1 MINTASDK
9 IALFVTS
16 FPRSALS
23 STELHLVTRAL
34 LDTLVCAL
42 AGSREP
48 ASTIALRYARGH
60 SALASGTV
68 WATGETLPI
77 ELAALV
83 NGTMGHALD
92 YDDVS
97 SPLRGHPSVAMFPAL
112 LALGE
117 SIDASG
123 HDILDAYAVGF
134 EVCLRLARSMVDDHY
149 AKGWHSTSSVASLG
163 AVAACARL
171 LKLTRQQCVNAL
183 GIAVAQIAG
192 SRQNFGT
199 MAKPFQAGQANAL
212 ALRAIGLARLGFDAS
227 ADALD
232 GAQGYSALYADGA
245 DLSGQLDQLGTLP
258 LELETSGIEVKK
270 YPLCYATHRALDG
283 LMDLL
288 GEFPA
293 LSLADIDRVEVTTN
307 YRATVPLIYASPQ
320 TGLEGKFSMQYAVVA
335 ALLDRKIGLTSFED
349 AAVQRPEVQ
358 AFLSRVTVREG
369 APPMFPRWASLR
381 IVLRK
386 GQVLAKRVDQL
397 RGSKELPLSDAE
409 LIAKGVDCCAYG
421 RPSVNAER
429 LSHACFSLPQDK
441 LSSVLAALKVSA

>member
-1 MINTASDK
+1 MNTASES
-9 IALFVTS
+9 IASFVTS

-23 STELHLVTRAL
+23 SSQLHLVTRAL
-34 LDTLVCAL
+34 FDTLVCAL
-42 AGSREP
+42 AGAREP
-48 ASTIALRYARGH
+48 ASTIALQYATGQ
-60 SALASGTV
+60 SAVACGTV

-117 SIDASG
+117 SMDASG
-123 HDILDAYAVGF
+123 QDVLDAYVVGF
-134 EVCLRLARSMVDDHY
+134 EVCLRLARAMVDDHY
-149 AKGWHSTSSVASLG
+149 AKGWHSTSSIASLG

-171 LKLTRQQCVNAL
+171 LKLTQQQCINAL
-183 GIAVAQIAG
+183 GIAVSQIAG

-227 ADALD
+227 AEALD

-245 DLSGQLDQLGTLP
+245 DLSEQLKQLGRLP

-270 YPLCYATHRALDG
+270 YPLCYATHRTLDG

-288 GEFPA
+288 GEFPT
-293 LSLADIDRVEVTTN
+293 LSLADIDCVEVTTN
-307 YRATVPLIYASPQ
+307 YRATVPLIYASHKQ
-320 TGLEGKFSMQYAVVA
+320 
-335 ALLDRKIGLTSFED
+335 
-349 AAVQRPEVQ
+349 
-358 AFLSRVTVREG
+358 
-369 APPMFPRWASLR
+369 
-381 IVLRK
+381 VLR
-386 GQVLAKRVDQL
+386 V
-397 RGSKELPLSDAE
+397 
-409 LIAKGVDCCAYG
+409 
-421 RPSVNAER
+421 
-429 LSHACFSLPQDK
+429 
-441 LSSVLAALKVSA
+441 SSVCNMRSRPRC

>member
-1 MINTASDK
+1 MNTASES
-9 IALFVTS
+9 IASFVTS

-23 STELHLVTRAL
+23 SSQLHLVTRAL
-34 LDTLVCAL
+34 FDTLVCAL
-42 AGSREP
+42 AGAREP
-48 ASTIALRYARGH
+48 ASTIALQYSTGQ
-60 SALASGTV
+60 SAVGCGTV

-117 SIDASG
+117 SMDASG
-123 HDILDAYAVGF
+123 QDVLDAYVVGF
-134 EVCLRLARSMVDDHY
+134 EVCLRLARAMVDDHY
-149 AKGWHSTSSVASLG
+149 AKGWHSTSSIASLG
-163 AVAACARL
+163 TVAACARL
-171 LKLTRQQCVNAL
+171 LKLTQQQCINAL
-183 GIAVAQIAG
+183 GIAVSQIAG

-227 ADALD
+227 AEALD

-245 DLSGQLDQLGTLP
+245 DLSDQLKQLGRLP
-258 LELETSGIEVKK
+258 LELEASGIEVKK
-270 YPLCYATHRALDG
+270 YPLCYATHRTLDG

-288 GEFPA
+288 SEFPN
-293 LSLADIDRVEVTTN
+293 LSLADIDCVEVTTN

-320 TGLEGKFSMQYAVVA
+320 TGLEGKFSMQYAVAA
-335 ALLDRKIGLTSFED
+335 ALLDRKVGLTSFED
-349 AAVQRPEVQ
+349 SAVQRPEVQ

-369 APPMFPRWASLR
+369 AAPMFPRWASLR
-381 IVLRK
+381 IVLRN
-386 GQVLAKRVDQL
+386 GQVLTKRIDQL

-421 RPSVNAER
+421 RPSVDAER
-429 LSHACFSLPQDK
+429 LAHACFSLPQQK
-441 LSSVLAALKVSA
+441 LSSVFIALRASH

>member
-1 MINTASDK
+1 MNTASES
-9 IALFVTS
+9 IASFVTS

-23 STELHLVTRAL
+23 SSQLHLVTRAL
-34 LDTLVCAL
+34 FDTLVCAL
-42 AGSREP
+42 AGAREP
-48 ASTIALRYARGH
+48 ASTIALQYSTGQ
-60 SALASGTV
+60 SAVGCGTV

-117 SIDASG
+117 SMDASG
-123 HDILDAYAVGF
+123 QDVLDAYVVGF
-134 EVCLRLARSMVDDHY
+134 EVCLRLARAMVDDHY
-149 AKGWHSTSSVASLG
+149 AKGWHSTSSIASLG
-163 AVAACARL
+163 TVAACARL
-171 LKLTRQQCVNAL
+171 LKLTQQQCINAL
-183 GIAVAQIAG
+183 GIAVSQIAG

-227 ADALD
+227 AEALD

-245 DLSGQLDQLGTLP
+245 DLSEQLKQLGRLP
-258 LELETSGIEVKK
+258 LELEASGIEVKK
-270 YPLCYATHRALDG
+270 YPLCYATHRTLDG

-288 GEFPA
+288 SEFPN
-293 LSLADIDRVEVTTN
+293 LSLADIDCVEVTTN

-320 TGLEGKFSMQYAVVA
+320 TGLEGKFSMQYAVAA
-335 ALLDRKIGLTSFED
+335 ALLDRKVGLTSFED
-349 AAVQRPEVQ
+349 SAVQRPEVQ

-369 APPMFPRWASLR
+369 AAPMFPRWASLR
-381 IVLRK
+381 IVLRN
-386 GQVLAKRVDQL
+386 GQVLTKRIDQL

-421 RPSVNAER
+421 RPSVDAER
-429 LSHACFSLPQDK
+429 LAHACFSLPQQK
-441 LSSVLAALKVSA
+441 LSSVFIALRASH

>member
-1 MINTASDK
+1 MNTASES
-9 IALFVTS
+9 IASFVTS
-16 FPRSALS
+16 FPRPALS
-23 STELHLVTRAL
+23 SSQLHLVTRAL
-34 LDTLVCAL
+34 FDTLVCAL
-42 AGSREP
+42 AGAREP
-48 ASTIALRYARGH
+48 ASTIALQYAAGQ
-60 SALASGTV
+60 SAVACGTV

-97 SPLRGHPSVAMFPAL
+97 SPLRGHPSVAIFPAL

-117 SIDASG
+117 SMDASG
-123 HDILDAYAVGF
+123 QDVLDAYVVGF
-134 EVCLRLARSMVDDHY
+134 EVCLRLARAMVDDHY
-149 AKGWHSTSSVASLG
+149 AKGWHSTSSIASLG

-171 LKLTRQQCVNAL
+171 LKLTQQQCINAL
-183 GIAVAQIAG
+183 GIAVSQIAG

-227 ADALD
+227 AEALD

-245 DLSGQLDQLGTLP
+245 DLSDQLKQLGRLP
-258 LELETSGIEVKK
+258 LELEASGIEVKK
-270 YPLCYATHRALDG
+270 YPLCYATHRTLDG
-283 LMDLL
+283 LMDLRS
-288 GEFPA
+288 EFPN
-293 LSLADIDRVEVTTN
+293 LSLADIDCVEVTTN

-320 TGLEGKFSMQYAVVA
+320 TGLEGKFSMQYAVAA
-335 ALLDRKIGLTSFED
+335 ALLDRKVGLTSFED
-349 AAVQRPEVQ
+349 SAVQRPEVQ

-369 APPMFPRWASLR
+369 AAPMFPRWASLR
-381 IVLRK
+381 IVLRN
-386 GQVLAKRVDQL
+386 GQVLTKRIDQL

-421 RPSVNAER
+421 RPSVDAER
-429 LSHACFSLPQDK
+429 LAHACFSLPQQK
-441 LSSVLAALKVSA
+441 LSSVFIALRASD

>member
-34 LDTLVCAL
+34 FDTLVCAL

-227 ADALD
+227 AEALD

-288 GEFPA
+288 GEFSA

-381 IVLRK
+381 IVLLK

-421 RPSVNAER
+421 RPSVDAER

>member
-1 MINTASDK
+1 MNTASES
-9 IALFVTS
+9 IASFVTS

-23 STELHLVTRAL
+23 SSQLHLVTRAL
-34 LDTLVCAL
+34 FDTLVCAL
-42 AGSREP
+42 AGAREP
-48 ASTIALRYARGH
+48 ASTIALQYATGQ
-60 SALASGTV
+60 SAVACGTV

-117 SIDASG
+117 SIDALG
-123 HDILDAYAVGF
+123 QDILDAYVVGF
-134 EVCLRLARSMVDDHY
+134 EVCLRLARAMVDDHY
-149 AKGWHSTSSVASLG
+149 AKGWHSTSSIASLG

-171 LKLTRQQCVNAL
+171 LKLTQQQCINAL
-183 GIAVAQIAG
+183 GIAVSQIAG

-227 ADALD
+227 AEALD

-245 DLSGQLDQLGTLP
+245 DLSGQLNQLGTLP

-270 YPLCYATHRALDG
+270 YPLCYATHRTLDG

-288 GEFPA
+288 GEFPT
-293 LSLADIDRVEVTTN
+293 LSLADIDCVEVTTN

-320 TGLEGKFSMQYAVVA
+320 TGLEGKFSMQYAVAA
-335 ALLDRKIGLTSFED
+335 ALLDRKVGLTSFED
-349 AAVQRPEVQ
+349 SAVQRPEVQ

-369 APPMFPRWASLR
+369 AAPMFPRWASLR
-381 IVLRK
+381 IVLRN
-386 GQVLAKRVDQL
+386 GQVLTKRIDQL
-397 RGSKELPLSDAE
+397 RGSKELPLSDSE

-421 RPSVNAER
+421 RPSVDAER
-429 LSHACFSLPQDK
+429 LAHACFSLPQQK
-441 LSSVLAALKVSA
+441 LSSVFIALRASD

>member
-1 MINTASDK
+1 MNTASGK
-9 IALFVTS
+9 IASFVTS

-23 STELHLVTRAL
+23 SSQAHLVTRAL
-34 LDTLVCAL
+34 FDTLVCAL
-42 AGSREP
+42 AGAREP
-48 ASTIALRYARGH
+48 ASTIALQYASGQ

-68 WATGETLPI
+68 WATGEILPI
-77 ELAALV
+77 EFAALV

-97 SPLRGHPSVAMFPAL
+97 SPLRGHPSVAIFPAL

-117 SIDASG
+117 SIDACG
-123 HDILDAYAVGF
+123 QDIVDAYAVGF
-134 EVCLRLARSMVDDHY
+134 EVCLRMARAMVDDHY
-149 AKGWHSTSSVASLG
+149 AKGWHSTSSIGSLG

-171 LKLTRQQCVNAL
+171 LTLTRQQCVNAL

-227 ADALD
+227 AEALD

-245 DLSGQLDQLGTLP
+245 DLSGQLDQLGTSP

-283 LMDLL
+283 LMDLI

-293 LSLADIDRVEVTTN
+293 LGLSDIDFVEVTTN

-335 ALLDRKIGLTSFED
+335 ALLDRKVSLTSFED
-349 AAVQRPEVQ
+349 SAVQRPEVQ
-358 AFLSRVTVREG
+358 AFLPRVTVREG

-381 IVLRK
+381 IMLCN
-386 GQVLAKRVDQL
+386 GQVLTKRIDQL
-397 RGSKELPLSDAE
+397 RGSKELPLTDTE
-409 LIAKGVDCCAYG
+409 LVSKGADCCAYG
-421 RPSVNAER
+421 RPSVDAAK
-429 LSHACFSLPQDK
+429 LAQACFSLPQQK
-441 LSSVLAALKVSA
+441 LSTVLTALRVSV

>member
-1 MINTASDK
+1 MNTASDK

-34 LDTLVCAL
+34 FDTLVCAL

-48 ASTIALRYARGH
+48 ASTIALRYVRGH

-227 ADALD
+227 AEALD

-258 LELETSGIEVKK
+258 LELEMSGIEVKK

-421 RPSVNAER
+421 RPSVDAER

>member
-34 LDTLVCAL
+34 FDTLVCAL

-48 ASTIALRYARGH
+48 ASTIALRYVRGH

-227 ADALD
+227 AEALD

-258 LELETSGIEVKK
+258 LELEMSGIEVKK

-421 RPSVNAER
+421 RPSVDAER

>member
-1 MINTASDK
+1 MNTASDK
-9 IALFVTS
+9 IASFVTS
-16 FPRSALS
+16 FPRSTLS
-23 STELHLVTRAL
+23 SGQLHLVTRAL
-34 LDTLVCAL
+34 FDTLVCAL
-42 AGSREP
+42 AGSKEP
-48 ASTIALRYARGH
+48 ASTIALQYGSGQ
-60 SALASGTV
+60 SALACGTV

-117 SIDASG
+117 SLDASG
-123 HDILDAYAVGF
+123 QDLLDAYAVGF
-134 EVCLRLARSMVDDHY
+134 EVCLRMARAMVDDHY
-149 AKGWHSTSSVASLG
+149 AKGWHSTSSIASLG

-199 MAKPFQAGQANAL
+199 MTKPFQAGQANAL

-227 ADALD
+227 AEALD

-258 LELETSGIEVKK
+258 LELDSSGIEVKK
-270 YPLCYATHRALDG
+270 YPLGYATHRTLDG
-283 LMDLL
+283 VMDLL
-288 GEFPA
+288 GEFPTLR
-293 LSLADIDRVEVTTN
+293 LSEIDCVEVTTN

-335 ALLDRKIGLTSFED
+335 ALLDRKVGLTSFED
-349 AAVQRPEVQ
+349 SAVQRPEVQ

-369 APPMFPRWASLR
+369 APPLFPRWASLR
-381 IVLRK
+381 VVLRN

-409 LIAKGVDCCAYG
+409 LIAKGIDCCAYG
-421 RPSVNAER
+421 RPSVDAER
-429 LSHACFSLPQDK
+429 LAHACFSLPQQN